1 MKKKKTK
8 FIAVKPCVLDWLWE
22 IEQDLK
28 IINKRE
34 KHIKR
39 NIKLIRKDLKKQKK

>member
-1 MKKKKTK
+1 MRKNWE
-8 FIAVKPCVLDWLWE
+8 IVKPCALDWLWE

-28 IINKRE
+28 VIEKSQ

-39 NIKLIRKDLKKQKK
+39 NIKLIKKEVRKSK